1 MKTNPSD
8 DLKADLPPTPWGK
21 VLSATPVVM
30 TVIATMLA
38 GLSSSEMTRAQYD
51 RSTAAQ
57 LQAKAGDQWSFFQA
71 KRLRSAVQRNAL
83 EIAGLTADLPVLS
96 SQALRDGVPALNAD
110 WSTPAGQATLAALDR
125 DELPALPPPPP
136 LDSNIDAALKGME
149 GPEAAMHALLS
160 PVADAVLEAALRASQ
175 ERTRAFDATTAPISQ
190 LFDRIERA
198 LSGSSADR
206 TLGRAF
212 SVARLRFN
220 AKRYDAE
227 SSLNQV
233 IANLYEL
240 QVRKS
245 NFSADRHSERS
256 QRFFYGM
263 LAAQLAVIMAT
274 FAIAAR
280 QRSLLWAVAAGAGVV
295 AVLFAGYVYLYI

>member
-1 MKTNPSD
+1 
-8 DLKADLPPTPWGK
+8 
-21 VLSATPVVM
+21 
-30 TVIATMLA
+30 
-38 GLSSSEMTRAQYD
+38 
-51 RSTAAQ
+51 
-57 LQAKAGDQWSFFQA
+57 
-71 KRLRSAVQRNAL
+71 L
-83 EIAGLTADLPVLS
+83 EIAGLSTELPVLS
-96 SQALRDGVPALNAD
+96 GQTLREGAPALSAE
-110 WSTPAGQATLAALDR
+110 WSTPGGQATLAALER
-125 DELPALPPPPP
+125 GELPPVPPSPSVDPK
-136 LDSNIDAALKGME
+136 IEAALKGME
-149 GPEAAMHALLS
+149 GSESAMHVLLS
-160 PVADAVLEAALRASQ
+160 PVTDLALESAITSAQ
-175 ERTRAFDATTAPISQ
+175 ERARTFDATTGPITH
-190 LFDRIERA
+190 LFDRIEQS
-198 LSGSSADR
+198 LLTSSGVR

-220 AKRYDAE
+220 AKRYDEE

-240 QVRKS
+240 QVRKY

-280 QRSLLWAVAAGAGVV
+280 QRSLLWAVAAGAGVI